1 MASGEMIYDS
11 DSSGIN
17 SNHFTTGMTGYGMYY
32 ITGTGMLLNGRVFA
46 HSAVGCQINPN
57 WWK

>member
-17 SNHFTTGMTGYGMYY
+17 CNHFTTGMYY
-32 ITGTGMLLNGRVFA
+32 ITGTGMLLSGRVSA
-46 HSAVGCQINPN
+46 HSAVVCQIDPN
-57 WWK
+57 WRI